1 MKFNLGDIVQ
11 MRKPHPCG
19 SLEWEVLRTGMDF
32 RIQCCKCQHQVML
45 TRQKFEKGVKK
56 VIKSA
61 EILEVKK
68 ED

>member
-32 RIQCCKCQHQVML
+32 RIRCCKCQHQVML

>member
-32 RIQCCKCQHQVML
+32 RIRCCKCQHQVML

-56 VIKSA
+56 VVKSA